1 MNSTRYTILLANRK
15 TGAVRRFTLSRRLMV
30 AVGGTALVL
39 PLLVG
44 MGSGG
49 ASQAELEMLRSAN
62 ESLRVENDSYRA
74 ATGELTEQIS
84 SLQTALSQ
92 LGDQTELDPA
102 TRQAISR
109 LPAVVKSRAAGGS
122 DVALASSANAA
133 AGATK
138 PVPEGTFGILK
149 DLLGSLESRL
159 ASVRSQV
166 ESQQALGRATP
177 STWPIVGWLTSVYGN
192 RKDPFTGQPD
202 FHTGLDI
209 SAEYGT
215 PIKATA
221 DGLVQSAG
229 YNGNYGNSVVLDHGY
244 GIGTRFGH
252 MSRIAVRPG
261 QKVLRGEIVGYVG
274 ATGRATSSHLHYE
287 ILMNGQPINPLRF
300 LLAR

>member
-15 TGAVRRFTLSRRLMV
+15 TGAVRRFTLSRRLIV

-84 SLQTALSQ
+84 SIQTALSQ

-133 AGATK
+133 AAATK

-177 STWPIVGWLTSVYGN
+177 STWPIIGWLTSVYGN

-221 DGLVQSAG
+221 DGVVESAG

-274 ATGRATSSHLHYE
+274 ATGRATSTHLHYE
-287 ILMNGQPINPLRF
+287 ILLNGSPINPLRF
-300 LLAR
+300 LLA